1 MDGMETTAA
10 ESVAA
15 DAVDSDA
22 THANPVHQ
30 KCTERRLSKVEDMH
44 HSIKHTFYS
53 FSKFQIL

>member
-30 KCTERRLSKVEDMH
+30 KCTERRLSKVEAMH